1 MLKSRMEKFYHASVR
16 LLFVGF
22 ILGLIS
28 FSLTPTA
35 NAGGKGKAAAKTGD
49 MVLADSC
56 TQCHSAGRVTAK
68 KGLTVSEWNNIIVRM
83 QSVGA
88 NISIE
93 DKKTLANY
101 LAATYK

>member
-1 MLKSRMEKFYHASVR
+1 MLKSRMEKFYHASVK

-22 ILGLIS
+22 VVGLVS
-28 FSLTPTA
+28 FSLTSTA
-35 NAGGKGKAAAKTGD
+35 NAGGKSKSTAKTGD

-68 KGLTVSEWNNIIVRM
+68 KGLTVAAWNKIIVRM